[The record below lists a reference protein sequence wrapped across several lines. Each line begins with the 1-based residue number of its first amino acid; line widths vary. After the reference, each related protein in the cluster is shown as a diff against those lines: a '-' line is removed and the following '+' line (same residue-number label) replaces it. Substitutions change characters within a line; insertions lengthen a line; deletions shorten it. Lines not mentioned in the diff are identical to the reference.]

1 MLPVRQMWI
10 MDFKKKLCYTEQW
23 LKIGAGHK
31 VILPLVCEH
40 TWCQTF
46 CPWYQNNRI
55 SGHIYGKGE

>member
-31 VILPLVCEH
+31 VILALVCEH
-40 TWCQTF
+40 TWCQ
-46 CPWYQNNRI
+46 PWYHINNGAVE
-55 SGHIYGKGE
+55 S